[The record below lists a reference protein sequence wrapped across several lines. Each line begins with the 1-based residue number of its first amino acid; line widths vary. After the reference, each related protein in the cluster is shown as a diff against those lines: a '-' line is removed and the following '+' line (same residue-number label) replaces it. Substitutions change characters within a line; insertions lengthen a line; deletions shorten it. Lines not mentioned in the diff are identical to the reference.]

1 MSASVVIVS
10 YNSAHRLR
18 ACLDALRDVFDF
30 TLDQVIVVDNHSSDD
45 SAAVAKAASP
55 EAIVIRNAA
64 NVGFARA
71 VDQAIDVAT
80 GDHVVLVN
88 PDVHSVTGS
97 LDRVHELLAEPDV
110 AAVAVTLTDDNG
122 VLQRSCRTTQTPMTI
137 IGQSVSLDGRLPGW
151 HVSRTHEMLDWEM
164 ADERDVD
171 QACGAVLFLSRRA
184 IERVG
189 AFDERFFLYSEEAD
203 WLRRAK
209 EAGMRTVYTPAVRAV
224 HDANHSSAGS
234 DDTGLDLLLTD
245 SYFTYVRKWNGRLA
259 EIGLRAVFV
268 LIDAAHVAAGVAPSP
283 RARLRARLALRRLA
297 IDLGRRPR
305 HPDEAGVSPTSQGS
319 PA

>member
-30 TLDQVIVVDNHSSDD
+30 ALDQVIVVDNHSSDD
-45 SAAVAKAASP
+45 SAAVAKAACP

-189 AFDERFFLYSEEAD
+189 L
-203 WLRRAK
+203 
-209 EAGMRTVYTPAVRAV
+209 
-224 HDANHSSAGS
+224 
-234 DDTGLDLLLTD
+234 
-245 SYFTYVRKWNGRLA
+245 
-259 EIGLRAVFV
+259 
-268 LIDAAHVAAGVAPSP
+268 
-283 RARLRARLALRRLA
+283 
-297 IDLGRRPR
+297 
-305 HPDEAGVSPTSQGS
+305 
-319 PA
+319 